1 MGRGLPDSHATVY
14 LHRGASRQAP
24 HAYEGVVGVAYTF
37 GRASLSDIAQLVELR
52 IGYLT
57 ADFGELDPQQ
67 EEDLWRE
74 LPAYFELHL
83 DFDLMAFVA
92 REEETGRIVCC
103 AWLLLVTKPP
113 SPRFPHGQTGTLFN
127 VYTVPDHRRQGLA
140 RQVMLRLLDAAREL
154 KLDVVELNATDDGYP
169 LYQSLGFADDS
180 STHKPMRLML

>member
-1 MGRGLPDSHATVY
+1 LADVP
-14 LHRGASRQAP
+14 
-24 HAYEGVVGVAYTF
+24 E
-37 GRASLSDIAQLVELR
+37 LVRLR
-52 IGYLT
+52 IGYLE

-67 EEDLWRE
+67 EESLWRE

-83 DFDLMAFVA
+83 DYDLLAFVA
-92 REEETGRIVCC
+92 RDDTDGSIVCC